1 MKKAC
6 LFKSALAVAIVLL
19 GALVSYCLAVSP
31 PQKTSGEGHETVPL
45 EASRQASRG
54 GVSSTVTLTVHIL
67 PTDDSA
73 GRGMGLY
80 VNRYP
85 KTVRVENA
93 TAFAD
98 RIAAYG
104 AAFHVWI
111 APKGWT
117 GSANSGG
124 DASRFVSLYPV
135 NGSAKSGP
143 RFQYEDTGGC
153 AGCAIDE
160 AAAFFPSAAQGYD
173 EPGPPSAAPPGLKV
187 TSRSPSLVTYTL
199 PNLDGLMVRG
209 VAYFNG
215 SDSGPF
221 FEKADFVLPDKDAK
235 LMSFLVHTFIRREK
249 LK

>member
-1 MKKAC
+1 MKKNC

-19 GALVSYCLAVSP
+19 GASVSYCFVAALP
-31 PQKTSGEGHETVPL
+31 HGTSAEGHETVPV
-45 EASRQASRG
+45 EATDQASRHG
-54 GVSSTVTLTVHIL
+54 SSSSVTLTVHIL
-67 PTDDSA
+67 PTNDGA
-73 GRGMGLY
+73 GHGMGLY
-80 VNRYP
+80 VDRYP

-93 TAFAD
+93 RAFAG

-124 DASRFVSLYPV
+124 DGSRFVSLYPV
-135 NGSAKSGP
+135 KGSAKSGP

-153 AGCAIDE
+153 ARCAVDE
-160 AAAFFPSAAQGYD
+160 AAAFFPSAAQVYD
-173 EPGPPSAAPPGLKV
+173 GLGLPNAAPPGLKA
-187 TSRSPSLVTYTL
+187 TSRPPSLATYKL
-199 PNLDGLMVRG
+199 RYPDGLMVRK

-215 SDSGPF
+215 SDSDPF
-221 FEKADFVLPDKDAK
+221 FEKAEFALPGREAK
-235 LMSFLVHTFIRREK
+235 LMSFLVHTFIPREK